1 MIYLIVGHRG
11 VGKTLWLKKLEKL
24 FASFQKTGVQTPL
37 FFDLDKIV
45 EKATQRS
52 IHSYFQDQES
62 QKVFRCLEHTVL
74 MGLINKYKFKKRVVF
89 IALGAGFEWKTFGL
103 FPFVSGLE
111 SQLIEPSGTLSP
123 ALRDRHSVKTDETT
137 GSRLGAELQPIEPSG
152 TLSPA
157 LRDRHSVKTD
167 ETTGSRLGAESQLIE
182 PSGTLSPALRVVHL
196 VRETDSHGRVF
207 LDRPRLCKNKSPYEE
222 YMFFYPQRERVYQQV
237 RTESFVLPE
246 QDFECSKAEELFFA
260 QELFPDSQT
269 LNDHNSNLKILQGAI
284 ITLNKKSLPVRI
296 DQWPAFIQKR
306 LSWGLSFFELR
317 DDQLSSKE
325 LEYLL
330 SIIPK
335 HKQLLSFYSKKNY
348 FFKKII
354 EAKKECDGVVQ
365 DSRVLRKVSGGT
377 KEAPSVEPV
386 IWVDWPLEKGQPA
399 FSPSNKMG
407 IIASLHE
414 RKGGESIRGLGQK
427 LIQHKADHFKLAVLV
442 KSFSELLEGH
452 LWFLQDPQNRSFLPI
467 SAQNSIESQKGRE
480 PLFLPQN
487 RKWAWYRQVFGPYMK
502 MNFIREGPSF
512 VPDQPFLNQTARK
525 PVSFVQAATLENSR
539 SIHKALQHKG
549 FKQAKP
555 TGFVKGAAL
564 GAISTLRVVDKKQEK
579 PKTSISSLRALKKS
593 VGPLFCAVFG
603 DPVVHSAS
611 PAFHRAFFEKQGM
624 VFVKIQMTEEEMTEE
639 NMGILQKMGLRFSAV
654 TSPLKQKAFA
664 VCDVADSPARS
675 LKAVNTMIWKDERWF
690 GYNTDLHGFLRGVAL
705 GVHQGLVQD
714 STRQK
719 KVAPFVP
726 PDTAVG
732 SADSLVQGL
741 AQDFTRQKKAAPFV
755 FPRHG
760 ATRRRR
766 CGGGV
771 EFGLCCKKL
780 CQMRFFI
787 PLAPEPQRVL

>member
-1 MIYLIVGHRG
+1 M
-11 VGKTLWLKKLEKL
+11 
-24 FASFQKTGVQTPL
+24 
-37 FFDLDKIV
+37 D
-45 EKATQRS
+45 
-52 IHSYFQDQES
+52 
-62 QKVFRCLEHTVL
+62 
-74 MGLINKYKFKKRVVF
+74 LINKYKLKKRVVF
-89 IALGAGFEWKTFGL
+89 IALGAGFEWKTFAL
-103 FPFVSGLE
+103 FPFVSGAKL
-111 SQLIEPSGTLSP
+111 QPIEPSGTLSP

-167 ETTGSRLGAESQLIE
+167 ETTGSRLGAELQPIEPSGTLSPALRDRHSVKTDETTGSRLGAELQPIE

-222 YMFFYPQRERVYQQV
+222 YMFFYPQREKTYRQI

-306 LSWGLSFFELR
+306 LSWGLRFFELR

-335 HKQLLSFYSKKNY
+335 HKQLLSFRSKKNY
-348 FFKKII
+348 FFNKII
-354 EAKKECDGVVQ
+354 EAKRECEEVVQ
-365 DSRVLRKVSGGT
+365 DSRGLCKVSSGA

-399 FSPSNKMG
+399 FSSSNKMG

-414 RKGGESIRGLGQK
+414 RKVGESIRGLGQK

-512 VPDQPFLNQTARK
+512 VPDQPFLNPRASST
-525 PVSFVQAATLENSR
+525 VSFVQSAT
-539 SIHKALQHKG
+539 
-549 FKQAKP
+549 
-555 TGFVKGAAL
+555 
-564 GAISTLRVVDKKQEK
+564 VDKKQEK
-579 PKTSISSLRALKKS
+579 PKTSISSLRALKRS
-593 VGPLFCAVFG
+593 AGPLFCAVLG

-705 GVHQGLVQD
+705 GVHRGLVQEFD
-714 STRQK
+714 RQ
-719 KVAPFVP
+719 
-726 PDTAVG
+726 DTA
-732 SADSLVQGL
+732 
-741 AQDFTRQKKAAPFV
+741 AAV
-755 FPRHG
+755 W
-760 ATRRRR
+760 
-766 CGGGV
+766 GGGWSSGYV
-771 EFGLCCKKL
+771 AKSFAKCGFLFRSHRKPNW
-780 CQMRFFI
+780 FFKGKGCYFRRI
-787 PLAPEPQRVL
+787 SAYPQESPA